1 MINQQN
7 KNRLLI
13 LLIFGMTIIP
23 FLIAWGFKENS
34 TLLKGMTNQGKLIVP
49 LITTERSDFIGFDK
63 FSADNINELSGHWL
77 IVNVIPTN
85 HCNEN
90 CLDALLKTRQL
101 RLMLNKDLPR
111 TRRVVMIT
119 TNGISPEKA
128 QQWWLK
134 DVLLSRLHQ
143 NVNKNDEMLFSH
155 LLKEE
160 NNIDDAL
167 LSKLIGTDNK
177 AFALNSDLIR
187 VVPNATLQMK
197 IAELRKAGIPD
208 GMLFL
213 IDPLGNIMMQYEPGF
228 DPYQVKSDLTHLLRI
243 SQIG

>member
-1 MINQQN
+1 MIKQQK

-23 FLIAWGFKENS
+23 FLIAWGLKENS
-34 TLLKGMTNQGKLIVP
+34 GLLKGKTNHGQLITP
-49 LITTERSDFIGFDK
+49 LITTERSDFIGFDT
-63 FSADNINELSGHWL
+63 FSADNLTELAGHWL
-77 IVNVIPTN
+77 IVNVIPAS

-119 TNGISPEKA
+119 NKIDPEIA
-128 QQWWLK
+128 RQWWLK
-134 DVLLSRLHQ
+134 DALLWRLHGHENKGDELLFSRL
-143 NVNKNDEMLFSH
+143 LR
-155 LLKEE
+155 EE
-160 NNIDDAL
+160 NKIDDAL
-167 LSKLIGTDNK
+167 VTKLVGQDNK
-177 AFALNSDLIR
+177 AYVLNSDLIR
-187 VVPNATLQMK
+187 IVPSVVVQKK
-197 IAELRKAGIPD
+197 IAALRKDGIVD

-213 IDPLGNIMMQYEPGF
+213 IDPLGNIMMQYDPGF
-228 DPYQVKSDLTHLLRI
+228 DPYQVKSDLMHLLRI